1 MEIEKKIIAGSL
13 EDLVQDIE
21 NLDEITLRDTV
32 QFMNSDDYKAR
43 FVGEYLQLRIRYNGL
58 RKMLIKLEAGTLEF
72 TPTCDSTILEN
83 QAYYMENYLRALEV
97 RAIIFPTAAVATK
110 QKEVLAAL
118 NPNDTFTVKQIV
130 LQDVQ

>member
-1 MEIEKKIIAGSL
+1 MEIENKIIANSL
-13 EDLVQDIE
+13 EDLIKDIE
-21 NLDEITLRDTV
+21 NLDELTLRDTV

-43 FVGEYLQLRIRYNGL
+43 FIGEYLQLRIRYNGL

-97 RAIIFPTAAVATK
+97 RA
-110 QKEVLAAL
+110 EVEKIKL
-118 NPNDTFTVKQIV
+118 PKI
-130 LQDVQ
+130 

>member
-21 NLDEITLRDTV
+21 NLDEITLKDTV
-32 QFMNSDDYKAR
+32 SLMNSDDYKVR
-43 FVGEYLQLRIRYNGL
+43 FIAEYMQLKIRYNSL

-97 RAIIFPTAAVATK
+97 RA
-110 QKEVLAAL
+110 EVEKIKL
-118 NPNDTFTVKQIV
+118 PKI
-130 LQDVQ
+130 

>member
-43 FVGEYLQLRIRYNGL
+43 FVGEYLQLKIRYNSL

-72 TPTCDSTILEN
+72 TSTCDSTILEN

-97 RAIIFPTAAVATK
+97 RA
-110 QKEVLAAL
+110 EVEKIKL
-118 NPNDTFTVKQIV
+118 PKI
-130 LQDVQ
+130 